1 MSNNRRAHLRSIVL
15 DRRVPALLLAA
26 LAGACDHPGEPDAA
40 DEAELAAPTR
50 RDAVFE
56 TMPQPVGLWHLDED
70 CSDDV
75 VLDDSGAAAHGQR
88 LAGAGCVAGKT
99 DRAASF
105 DGVDDRIQVADRPA
119 FHFTTAMTAA
129 AWVKPGSTVGL
140 RTIVNKWYAA
150 DSYSLIVVDGKYNF
164 SIALAGDGAHHQVEA
179 PATAGV
185 WAHVAGVY
193 DGTRLSL
200 YVNGALVASKLSS
213 TLPRALQDSPRPL
226 VIGNHPTWNAFAG
239 QIDEVRLYGAALT
252 AAEVKSLTRNIYHVS
267 RSGLDTNPG
276 TKARPFRTLAKGGLV
291 AQAGD
296 TVLVR
301 EGVYDVGFD
310 EPVVKLDNLGTA
322 EEHILFSA
330 YPGETPTLD
339 GSKAPADTDLMQVR
353 GRYIDIVGLEL
364 AYAKKTAISLYKWQ
378 GQGGRDIWVRGNEIH
393 HSWRGA
399 VYPNVDSSG
408 LYFEANDVHHNV
420 RVNEDKSY
428 CHNGGWPSTVNLT
441 GAGDVVV
448 GNQIH
453 ENWGEGIGA
462 YGSGHIVTDNV
473 LHDNYSVD
481 IYVNNI
487 EGSEIARNFVY
498 SLGLETFKR
507 YFYPDGQGCPLPA
520 EQCACSLA
528 NKVAAS
534 AVGIALANE
543 APGATVLRDNEVVN
557 NIVIGPRRAGIQ
569 LTSWAGSGPLDM
581 NTTRIVHNTVVS
593 AAESEVFRLWG
604 ASVPASDGES
614 GLVGNNI
621 FVQLRGDRAVGKVM
635 HKVDLVFTHNNWF
648 GGNAPP
654 PALGSGPGDVLG
666 DPQLVG
672 AGLAP
677 EQYQLKGGS
686 PNIDAGAALGVLQDF
701 WGDPRP
707 HGAGPDIGAD
717 ERVD

>member
-1 MSNNRRAHLRSIVL
+1 MTTKRRAPLSILL
-15 DRRVPALLLAA
+15 DRRLSATLLAA
-26 LAGACDHPGEPDAA
+26 LAVGCDDPNDAEVEA
-40 DEAELAAPTR
+40 DDDELAAPTE

-70 CSDDV
+70 CSSAV

-88 LAGAGCVAGKT
+88 LGGTTCVAGKT
-99 DRAASF
+99 DRAAGF

-129 AWVKPGSTVGL
+129 AWVKPGSTTGL

-150 DSYSLIVVDGKYNF
+150 DSYSLIVADGKYNF

-179 PATAGV
+179 PAVAGV

-200 YVNGALVASKLSS
+200 YVNGALVASKVTS
-213 TLPRALQDSPRPL
+213 TQPRALQDSPRPV
-226 VIGNHPTWNAFAG
+226 VIGNHPTWNAFTG

-252 AAEVKSLTRNIYHVS
+252 AAEVKSLTRSIYHVS

-276 TKARPFRTLAKGGLV
+276 TKAKPFRTLAKGAQV

-310 EPVVKLDNLGTA
+310 EPVVKLDNFGTPQ
-322 EEHILFSA
+322 EHILFAA

-339 GSKAPADTDLMQVR
+339 GSKAPANTDLMQVR

-364 AYAKKTAISLYKWQ
+364 AYASKIAISLYKWQ
-378 GQGGRDIWVRGNEIH
+378 GQGGRDIWVRGNHIH

-408 LYFEANDVHHNV
+408 LTFEDNDVHHNV
-420 RVNEDKSY
+420 RVNQDKSY

-448 GNQIH
+448 GNHIH

-473 LHDNYSVD
+473 LNDNYSVD

-498 SLGLETFKR
+498 SLGLESFKR

-520 EQCACSLA
+520 EQCTCSLA

-543 APGATVLRDNEVVN
+543 APEDAVLRDNEVVN
-557 NIVIGPRRAGIQ
+557 NIVIGPRRSGIQ
-569 LTSWAGSGPLDM
+569 LTSWSGSGPLDM
-581 NTTRIVHNTVVS
+581 NTTRVIHNTVVV
-593 AAESEVFRLWG
+593 AAESEAFRLWG
-604 ASVPASDGES
+604 ASAPASDGEA
-614 GLVGNNI
+614 GMFGNNI
-621 FVQLRGDRAVGKVM
+621 FVQLRSDRAVGRVM
-635 HKVDLVFTHNNWF
+635 HNVDITFTHNNWF
-648 GGNAPP
+648 GGNAPV
-654 PALGSGPGDVLG
+654 PALGSGPGDVLSG
-666 DPQLVG
+666 PLLVG
-672 AGLAP
+672 VGLGPEGVQLSAGSPCVDAGL
-677 EQYQLKGGS
+677 
-686 PNIDAGAALGVLQDF
+686 ALGVLQDF

-707 HGAGPDIGAD
+707 FGAGHDIGAD
-717 ERVD
+717 ERSN